1 MTQGLA
7 HTVDG
12 VGVGSGTPHELF
24 MEAAA
29 VETLAVALA
38 SDGGRHWS
46 LLGTHQRWQWRV
58 AARRLIAESMKA
70 DAPPVPHPS
79 PDPSNSLPPNPESEG
94 QSR

>member
-38 SDGGRHWS
+38 SDGGATGRYS
-46 LLGTHQRWQWRV
+46 APTNGGNGESRLV
-58 AARRLIAESMKA
+58 A
-70 DAPPVPHPS
+70 
-79 PDPSNSLPPNPESEG
+79 SLP
-94 QSR
+94 RA